1 MRRPKIRDFI
11 DECEIPNCTVIN
23 LDSLDAVSYQ
33 NALNEYIDYLEEQLS
48 NHGGQIIME
57 KSQSLLLDLGYDRT
71 KVTYDLFNMS
81 TIEYSSTEHDH
92 ELKIY
97 IEAESVQS
105 DDGILTA
112 PEVRAIYVKMKELGC
127 YDKK

>member
-1 MRRPKIRDFI
+1 
-11 DECEIPNCTVIN
+11 
-23 LDSLDAVSYQ
+23 
-33 NALNEYIDYLEEQLS
+33 
-48 NHGGQIIME
+48 
-57 KSQSLLLDLGYDRT
+57 
-71 KVTYDLFNMS
+71 MS

>member
-1 MRRPKIRDFI
+1 
-11 DECEIPNCTVIN
+11 
-23 LDSLDAVSYQ
+23 
-33 NALNEYIDYLEEQLS
+33 
-48 NHGGQIIME
+48 
-57 KSQSLLLDLGYDRT
+57 
-71 KVTYDLFNMS
+71 MS

-97 IEAESVQS
+97 IEEESVQS

>member
-1 MRRPKIRDFI
+1 
-11 DECEIPNCTVIN
+11 
-23 LDSLDAVSYQ
+23 
-33 NALNEYIDYLEEQLS
+33 
-48 NHGGQIIME
+48 ME

-112 PEVRAIYVKMKELGC
+112 DEIRAIYVKFKELEC
-127 YDKK
+127 YKEK